1 SRLTAG
7 APLPA
12 VAHGRPV
19 VTVHRSGHRSRQAAR
34 LPARRGAQA
43 TDVIGG
49 MTARAGAGLPV
60 TGRGGS
66 GGGMA

>member
-1 SRLTAG
+1 M
-7 APLPA
+7 
-12 VAHGRPV
+12 

>member
-1 SRLTAG
+1 
-7 APLPA
+7 
-12 VAHGRPV
+12 V
-19 VTVHRSGHRSRQAAR
+19 VTVRRSGHRSRQAAR

-49 MTARAGAGLPV
+49 MAARAGAGLPV